1 MSVSGVSSTGNNPY
15 AALSN
20 VYKQKRQDFKALES
34 AVQSGDL
41 NGAQQALA
49 SFQQDIQNIQ
59 SARGTSSNNSAG
71 TYSQNPAKND
81 FASLLSSVQSGDL
94 TGAQSALASLQQAR
108 GAQFGAASNNGQ
120 SQFQNDLSSLVSSVQ
135 SGDITGAQKSLTALQ
150 SDAKTSGVGGHHHHH
165 HHHAGAVSGSD
176 SGAAASNSATASPA
190 GNDGDG
196 DDGGGT
202 GTAKLNLSQFA
213 QDANGSLLSLLQNTS
228 GTNSSDLNLSQF
240 AQSTYG
246 SLLSLLQS
254 SSSALNIQG

>member
-1 MSVSGVSSTGNNPY
+1 MSVSALSSTGNNPY

-59 SARGTSSNNSAG
+59 SARGASSNNLAG

-81 FASLLSSVQSGDL
+81 FASLLSSVQSSDL
-94 TGAQSALASLQQAR
+94 TGAQSALANLQRDR
-108 GAQFGAASNNGQ
+108 GAQFGAVANNGQ
-120 SQFQNDLSSLVSSVQ
+120 SQFHNDLSSLVSSVQ

-150 SDAKTSGVGGHHHHH
+150 SDAKPSGIGGHHHHH
-165 HHHAGAVSGSD
+165 HHHAGAVNGSD
-176 SGAAASNSATASPA
+176 NGAAAPASNSASASPA
-190 GNDGDG
+190 GNDGD
-196 DDGGGT
+196 DGSGT
-202 GTAKLNLSQFA
+202 GTANLNLSQLA
-213 QDANGSLLSLLQNTS
+213 QDANGSLLSLLQNSS
-228 GTNSSDLNLSQF
+228 GTDLNLSQF

-246 SLLSLLQS
+246 SLLSLLQK